1 MNIQLIQ
8 CTTENLDALQTISR
22 DTFYESFYEQ
32 NSEESMTAYLNTAF
46 SSEKLTAE
54 LQNKQSLFKLLFVNE
69 ELTGYLKV
77 NIEEAQ
83 SEQLGHDTLEVERIY
98 ILSRFQKLGLG
109 KVMMDEAIKLANEKN
124 KNKIWLGVWE
134 KNMNAIAFYK
144 KAGFEKTGSHSFFM
158 GKEEQIDFIMTK
170 HL

>member
-22 DTFYESFYEQ
+22 DTFYETFHEQ

-46 SSEKLTAE
+46 SSKKLTAE
-54 LQNKQSLFKLLFVNE
+54 LENKHSLFKLLYVNG
-69 ELTGYLKV
+69 ELAGYLKV

-83 SEQLGHDTLEVERIY
+83 SEQLGLDALEVERIY

-109 KVMMDEAIKLANEKN
+109 KVLMKEAFKLANGKN

-134 KNMNAIAFYK
+134 KNMNAIAFYERT
-144 KAGFEKTGSHSFFM
+144 GFVKTGSHSFFM
-158 GKEEQIDFIMTK
+158 GDEEQIDFIMTK